1 MSSNGENTGIYDVL
15 MATDG
20 SAHAESA
27 VEYGA
32 WLAARTGA
40 RATVVHVIDAR
51 RLAGH
56 FITHF
61 SEIVEGHAA
70 AGVPARGSEAGLLKR
85 VREYY
90 HARGRQVLERAA
102 AVCERYDV
110 ACRTELESGNVVKV
124 LADHAAGADLL
135 VMGQHGEDEER
146 ETGFLGSVAE
156 KVVRKVE
163 RPVLLAQPPFREFR
177 KVLLAYDGS
186 AAARRAMQALAR
198 LAVAL
203 PVEEVDAVE
212 LVEWNEPTEA
222 LTEVVRYFKDYTV
235 RVNAHYLKGDSLS
248 VILDHAREA
257 KCDLLAMGA
266 YADRTAEGLGLGS
279 TTEYLMRNSTVPVL
293 VHH

>member
-1 MSSNGENTGIYDVL
+1 MSSNVEEKVIDNVL
-15 MATDG
+15 IATDG
-20 SAHAESA
+20 SAHAEAA

-40 RATVVHVIDAR
+40 SATAIYVIDAR
-51 RLAGH
+51 RLAVH
-56 FITHF
+56 FIRHF
-61 SEIVEGHAA
+61 SEIVEGQA
-70 AGVPARGSEAGLLKR
+70 AGVPARVREAGLLER
-85 VREYY
+85 VRAYY
-90 HARGRQVLERAA
+90 HAHGLRVLERAA

-110 ACRTELESGNVVKV
+110 ACRTELETGSVVKI
-124 LADHAAGADLL
+124 LAERAPHADLL
-135 VMGQHGEDEER
+135 VMGKHGEDVDL

-163 RPVLLAQPPFREFR
+163 RPVLMAQPPFREFKR
-177 KVLLAYDGS
+177 ALLAYDGS

-203 PVEEVDAVE
+203 RMEEVDAVE

-222 LTEVVRYFKDYTV
+222 LTEVLRYFKDYPV
-235 RVNAHYLKGDSLS
+235 HVNAHYLKGDSLS
-248 VILDHAREA
+248 VILDHASDA
-257 KCDLLAMGA
+257 KCDLLVMGA
-266 YADRTAEGLGLGS
+266 YADQTAESLGLGS

>member
-1 MSSNGENTGIYDVL
+1 MSSDNEHSGIASVL
-15 MATDG
+15 IATDG
-20 SAHAESA
+20 SAHAEAA

-32 WLAARTGA
+32 WVAARTRAGA
-40 RATVVHVIDAR
+40 IVLHVIDAR

-61 SEIVEGHAA
+61 SEVVGGRDESAQAGEREEGL
-70 AGVPARGSEAGLLKR
+70 VSR

-90 HARGRQVLERAA
+90 RARGQQLLERAA
-102 AVCERYDV
+102 VICERYDV
-110 ACRTELESGNVVKV
+110 ACRTEL
-124 LADHAAGADLL
+124 
-135 VMGQHGEDEER
+135 

-163 RPVLLAQPPFREFR
+163 RPVLMAQPPLREFR
-177 KVLLAYDGS
+177 RALLAFDGS

-203 PVEEVDAVE
+203 RMEGADVWQAFDRLEALARLAVALRMEGVDAVE

-222 LTEVVRYFKDYTV
+222 LTEVLQYFKDYPV
-235 RVNAHYLKGDSLS
+235 HVSAHYLKGDSLS

-266 YADRTAEGLGLGS
+266 CADRTAESLGLGS
-279 TTEYLMRNSTVPVL
+279 TTEYLMRNSAVPVL

>member
-1 MSSNGENTGIYDVL
+1 MSGDGESNGIYSVL
-15 MATDG
+15 IATDG
-20 SAHAESA
+20 SAHAEAA

-40 RATVVHVIDAR
+40 RATAIHVIDAR

-56 FITHF
+56 FIKHF

-70 AGVPARGSEAGLLKR
+70 GVPARVREAGLLER

-102 AVCERYDV
+102 AVCERYGV
-110 ACRTELESGNVVKV
+110 ACRTELETGSVVKI
-124 LADHAAGADLL
+124 LAERSAHADLL

-146 ETGFLGSVAE
+146 ETGFLGSVSE

-177 KVLLAYDGS
+177 KALLAYDGS

-198 LAVAL
+198 LAVVL
-203 PVEEVDAVE
+203 GMDVDAVE

-222 LTEVVRYFKDYTV
+222 LTEVVQYFKDYPVHLNT
-235 RVNAHYLKGDSLS
+235 HYLKGDSLS
-248 VILDHAREA
+248 LILDHAREE

-266 YADRTAEGLGLGS
+266 YADQTAESLGLGS

-293 VHH
+293 LHH

>member
-1 MSSNGENTGIYDVL
+1 MSSDNEHSGSASVL
-15 MATDG
+15 IATDG
-20 SAHAESA
+20 SAHAEAA

-32 WLAARTGA
+32 WVAART
-40 RATVVHVIDAR
+40 RASAIVLHVIDAR

-61 SEIVEGHAA
+61 SEVVGGRDESAQAGEREEGL
-70 AGVPARGSEAGLLKR
+70 VSR

-90 HARGRQVLERAA
+90 HARGQQLLERAA
-102 AVCERYDV
+102 VLCERYDV
-110 ACRTELESGNVVKV
+110 ACRTELETGNVVKT
-124 LADHAAGADLL
+124 LAERSAGADLL
-135 VMGQHGEDEER
+135 VLGQHGEDEER

-163 RPVLLAQPPFREFR
+163 RPVLMAQPPFREFR
-177 KVLLAYDGS
+177 RALLAFDGS

-203 PVEEVDAVE
+203 RMEGVDAVE

-222 LTEVVRYFKDYTV
+222 LTEVLQYFKDLPV
-235 RVNAHYLKGDSLS
+235 HVSAHYLKGDSLS

-266 YADRTAEGLGLGS
+266 YADRTAENLGLGS
-279 TTEYLMRNSTVPVL
+279 TTEYLMRNSAVPVL

>member
-1 MSSNGENTGIYDVL
+1 MSGDGESNGIYSVL
-15 MATDG
+15 IATDG
-20 SAHAESA
+20 SAHAEAA

-40 RATVVHVIDAR
+40 RATAIHVIDAR

-56 FITHF
+56 FIKHF

-70 AGVPARGSEAGLLKR
+70 GVPARVREAGLLER

-102 AVCERYDV
+102 AVCERYGV
-110 ACRTELESGNVVKV
+110 ACRTELETGSVVKI
-124 LADHAAGADLL
+124 LAERSAHADLL

-146 ETGFLGSVAE
+146 ETGFLGSVSE

-177 KVLLAYDGS
+177 KALPAYDGS

-198 LAVAL
+198 LAVVL
-203 PVEEVDAVE
+203 GMDVDAVE

-222 LTEVVRYFKDYTV
+222 LTEVVQYFKDYPVHLNT
-235 RVNAHYLKGDSLS
+235 HYLKGDSLS
-248 VILDHAREA
+248 LILDHAREE

-266 YADRTAEGLGLGS
+266 YADQTAESLGLGS

-293 VHH
+293 LHH

>member
-1 MSSNGENTGIYDVL
+1 MSGDGESNGIYSVL
-15 MATDG
+15 IATDG
-20 SAHAESA
+20 STHAEAA

-40 RATVVHVIDAR
+40 RATAIHVIDAR

-56 FITHF
+56 FIKHF

-70 AGVPARGSEAGLLKR
+70 GVPARVREAGLLER

-102 AVCERYDV
+102 AVCERYGV
-110 ACRTELESGNVVKV
+110 ACRTELETGSVVKI
-124 LADHAAGADLL
+124 LAERSAHADLL

-146 ETGFLGSVAE
+146 ETGFLGSVSE

-177 KVLLAYDGS
+177 KALLAYDGS

-198 LAVAL
+198 LAVVL
-203 PVEEVDAVE
+203 GMDVDAVE

-222 LTEVVRYFKDYTV
+222 LTEVVQYFKDYPVHLNT
-235 RVNAHYLKGDSLS
+235 HYLKGDSLS
-248 VILDHAREA
+248 LILDHAREE

-266 YADRTAEGLGLGS
+266 YADQTAESLGLGS

-293 VHH
+293 LHH

>member
-1 MSSNGENTGIYDVL
+1 MSGDGESNGIYSVL
-15 MATDG
+15 IATDG
-20 SAHAESA
+20 SAHAEAA

-40 RATVVHVIDAR
+40 RATAIHVIDAR

-56 FITHF
+56 FIKHF
-61 SEIVEGHAA
+61 SEIVEGYA
-70 AGVPARGSEAGLLKR
+70 AGVPARVREAGLLER

-102 AVCERYDV
+102 AVCERYGV
-110 ACRTELESGNVVKV
+110 ACRTELETGSVVKI
-124 LADHAAGADLL
+124 LAERSAHADLL

-146 ETGFLGSVAE
+146 ETGFLGSVSE

-163 RPVLLAQPPFREFR
+163 RPVLLAQPPLREFR
-177 KVLLAYDGS
+177 KALLAYDES

-198 LAVAL
+198 LAVVL
-203 PVEEVDAVE
+203 GMDVDAVE

-222 LTEVVRYFKDYTV
+222 LTEVIQYFKDYPVHLNT
-235 RVNAHYLKGDSLS
+235 HYLKGDSLS
-248 VILDHAREA
+248 LILDHAREE

-266 YADRTAEGLGLGS
+266 YADQTAESLGLGS

-293 VHH
+293 LHH

>member
-1 MSSNGENTGIYDVL
+1 MSGDGESNGIHSVL
-15 MATDG
+15 VATDG
-20 SAHAESA
+20 SAHAEAA

-40 RATVVHVIDAR
+40 RATAIHVIDAR

-56 FITHF
+56 FIKHF

-70 AGVPARGSEAGLLKR
+70 GVPARVREAGLLER

-102 AVCERYDV
+102 AICERYGV
-110 ACRTELESGNVVKV
+110 ACRTELETGSVVKI
-124 LADHAAGADLL
+124 LAKRSAHADLL

-146 ETGFLGSVAE
+146 ETGFLGSVSE

-177 KVLLAYDGS
+177 KALLAYDGS

-198 LAVAL
+198 LAVVL
-203 PVEEVDAVE
+203 GMDVDAVE

-222 LTEVVRYFKDYTV
+222 LTEVVQYFKDYPVHLNT
-235 RVNAHYLKGDSLS
+235 HYLKGDSLS
-248 VILDHAREA
+248 LILDHAREE

-266 YADRTAEGLGLGS
+266 YADQTAESLGLGS

-293 VHH
+293 LHH